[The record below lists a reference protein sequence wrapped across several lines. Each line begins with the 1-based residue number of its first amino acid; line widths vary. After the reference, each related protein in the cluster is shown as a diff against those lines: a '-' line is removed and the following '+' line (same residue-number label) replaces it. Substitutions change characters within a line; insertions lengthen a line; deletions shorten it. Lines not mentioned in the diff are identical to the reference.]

1 MQSLKTVRSAF
12 PLCHQIAKATLNFS
26 RPPSVAVLAA
36 IGKLIEPH
44 YLDRPNRISQL
55 VGHDGCKFFMKVQR
69 VETLPKKFRITLG
82 RPKRSGRFD
91 WPIEELLNTII
102 AAERGVETARIVGF
116 GVVKPRFGI
125 VQEFV
130 LLTEFLEGHL
140 NGLQW
145 LQKHPERVVEF
156 IKGCMNLIVDM
167 RNRGLIHLDLWVAN
181 VMVPEKQW
189 NTLRVIDMENVFT
202 RPSGFNSETLGFQ
215 LGFLYRKEMNHFI
228 DEALYDS
235 LVADFLRECVEID
248 GAAFARVYTASKHN
262 KFSHK
267 KRRKIFLEGELEIA

>member
-1 MQSLKTVRSAF
+1 MQSLNTVRSAF
-12 PLCHQIAKATLNFS
+12 PLCHQVAKATLYFS
-26 RPPSVAVLAA
+26 QLPGASILDA

-44 YLDRPNRISQL
+44 YRDRPNRVSQP
-55 VGHDGCKFFMKVQR
+55 VGDDACKFFMKVQR
-69 VETLPKKFRITLG
+69 VETLPKKYRITLG

-116 GVVKPRFGI
+116 GVIKPRFGI

-130 LLTEFLEGHL
+130 LLTEFLDGHM

-145 LQKHPERVVEF
+145 LQQHPERVVEF
-156 IKGCMNLIVDM
+156 IKGCLNLIVDM
-167 RNRGLIHLDLWVAN
+167 RNRGLTHLDLWVAN

-189 NTLRVIDMENVFT
+189 TTLRVIDMENVFT

-215 LGFLYRKEMNHFI
+215 LGFLYCKEMSHFI

-235 LVADFLRECVEID
+235 LVSDFLRECVEVD
-248 GAAFARVYTASKHN
+248 DAAFERIYTASKHN

>member
-1 MQSLKTVRSAF
+1 MQSLKTVKSAF
-12 PLCHQIAKATLNFS
+12 PFCHQIAKATLNFS
-26 RPPSVAVLAA
+26 YPPSVAVLDSIAS
-36 IGKLIEPH
+36 LIEPH
-44 YLDRPNRISQL
+44 YLDRPNRTRQF
-55 VGHDGCKFFMKVQR
+55 VGHGECKLFMKVQR
-69 VETLPKKFRITLG
+69 VATLPKKLRIALG

-91 WPIEELLNTII
+91 WPVEELLNTII

-116 GVVKPRFGI
+116 GVVKARFGI
-125 VQEFV
+125 IQEFV

-167 RNRGLIHLDLWVAN
+167 RKRGLIHLDLWVAN
-181 VMVPEKQW
+181 VMVPEKPW
-189 NTLRVIDMENVFT
+189 STLRVIDMENVFT
-202 RPSGFNSETLGFQ
+202 RPSDFASETLGFQ
-215 LGFLYRKEMNHFI
+215 LGFLYQKEMKHFI
-228 DEALYDS
+228 DEALYDG

-248 GAAFARVYTASKHN
+248 SAAFARIYTASKHN

-267 KRRKIFLEGELEIA
+267 KRRKIFLEGELEIS